1 MTVVPFWLLFF
12 LLNLPLYVLAVWR
25 IGWPFA
31 IRTFMAVSLVSLFSR
46 SMGAWVVSGVLRPRP

>member
-1 MTVVPFWLLFF
+1 MTGVPFWLLFF

-31 IRTFMAVSLVSLFSR
+31 IRTFMAVSLVRSFPVNGSLGR
-46 SMGAWVVSGVLRPRP
+46 LRPT